1 MAAEIDVTAAYRQY
15 GDMVLGRCRTLLYND
30 ADATEACQEI
40 FLKLHRYRARY
51 RGDASVSTYLFRI
64 TTNHC
69 LNQLRSRRRR
79 PEDVVEDLSHVS
91 DTLMDRVE
99 IRQLVD
105 QLLEGCDERT
115 KECVIYHYMDGM
127 THNEVGELM
136 GISGAAV
143 RKRLFKFRS
152 RVGHRAPSWMAS

>member
-1 MAAEIDVTAAYRQY
+1 M
-15 GDMVLGRCRTLLYND
+15 
-30 ADATEACQEI
+30 
-40 FLKLHRYRARY
+40 
-51 RGDASVSTYLFRI
+51 
-64 TTNHC
+64 
-69 LNQLRSRRRR
+69 
-79 PEDVVEDLSHVS
+79 EDLSHVS